1 MHSYVFKN
9 VPHFL
14 FYAQVV
20 NWFLGQTAFITLRVK
35 LAATTYIGELD
46 TLAKVTYA

>member
-9 VPHFL
+9 FPHFL

-20 NWFLGQTAFITLRVK
+20 NWFLGQTAFITMC
-35 LAATTYIGELD
+35 ATTYVGELD